1 MLSGAH
7 HVAGAVARARGDLE
21 GAEAHLT
28 AERAAIGSA
37 PAPEDACYALRSRA
51 ELALLRGDL
60 DDASRA
66 ARHGLELVAEDNLG
80 ALLLASLGARAE
92 ADRADLARARSHA
105 DTEADARER
114 ARAFHAAAR
123 ASGRQAAHTALAATV
138 ECEAARAEGTCE
150 PAQWDAAARAWENRR
165 APYQAA
171 YARWRQAELALAHRD
186 RPQAREALT
195 AAHATT
201 TVLGAGPLRSELEAL
216 ARRARIE
223 LPTARPV
230 PSEDSAPTITEDLG
244 LTPRE
249 LEVLEHLALGETNRQ
264 IADKLF
270 ISIKTAGVH
279 VSHILS
285 KLDAANRGE
294 AAAAAHRLGLVP

>member
-1 MLSGAH
+1 M
-7 HVAGAVARARGDLE
+7 
-21 GAEAHLT
+21 
-28 AERAAIGSA
+28 
-37 PAPEDACYALRSRA
+37 
-51 ELALLRGDL
+51 
-60 DDASRA
+60 
-66 ARHGLELVAEDNLG
+66 
-80 ALLLASLGARAE
+80 
-92 ADRADLARARSHA
+92 
-105 DTEADARER
+105 
-114 ARAFHAAAR
+114 
-123 ASGRQAAHTALAATV
+123 
-138 ECEAARAEGTCE
+138 
-150 PAQWDAAARAWENRR
+150 
-165 APYQAA
+165 
-171 YARWRQAELALAHRD
+171 
-186 RPQAREALT
+186 
-195 AAHATT
+195 
-201 TVLGAGPLRSELEAL
+201 RSELEAL

-264 IADKLF
+264 IANKLF